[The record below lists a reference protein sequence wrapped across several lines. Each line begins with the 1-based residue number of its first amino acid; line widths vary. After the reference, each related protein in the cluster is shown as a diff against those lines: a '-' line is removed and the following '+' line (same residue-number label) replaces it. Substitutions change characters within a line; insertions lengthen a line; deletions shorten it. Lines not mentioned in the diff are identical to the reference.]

1 MLAIEMEDLI
11 AVLQLCVPYF
21 AVIIAAI
28 LIGVIVM
35 IACRRLSRS
44 KKFLVRG
51 ETALAMILLI
61 AVAVNGICF
70 GPMST
75 LIGLAMG
82 KDTVTKETNK
92 EAGDVAESIMGEGI
106 VLLENE
112 GLLPLTDHTVH
123 KLHVNLGLSASSNSV
138 NQIGFPYASGIVPPY
153 PLHGLLLLR
162 IEVQLL
168 SLDRS
173 IPWLSRE
180 RALRQPAHLQE
191 RIAEVL
197 CLLHR
202 DNPGLLKRCQSGWGE
217 LERLHRL
224 AVGKASLLLK
234 RRKKTAAGLKAL
246 GLGFAERCLQLLLV
260 QQAADCPLHG
270 LADGLLYGEHRL

>member
-61 AVAVNGICF
+61 AVAVNAICF

-106 VLLENE
+106 VLL
-112 GLLPLTDHTVH
+112 
-123 KLHVNLGLSASSNSV
+123 
-138 NQIGFPYASGIVPPY
+138 
-153 PLHGLLLLR
+153 
-162 IEVQLL
+162 
-168 SLDRS
+168 
-173 IPWLSRE
+173 
-180 RALRQPAHLQE
+180 
-191 RIAEVL
+191 
-197 CLLHR
+197 
-202 DNPGLLKRCQSGWGE
+202 LKRGP
-217 LERLHRL
+217 
-224 AVGKASLLLK
+224 AS
-234 RRKKTAAGLKAL
+234 
-246 GLGFAERCLQLLLV
+246 
-260 QQAADCPLHG
+260 PHG
-270 LADGLLYGEHRL
+270 YR

>member
-112 GLLPLTDHTVH
+112 GLLPLTDTDS
-123 KLHVNLGLSASSNSV
+123 LNLFGWESINPAYGGAGSGGINDLYEVISLTKGLENAGFSV
-138 NQIGFPYASGIVPPY
+138 NQELVDFYNAYSSDKPEMSIQKQSWTLPEPTVSEYSCMKARPWRRIPPM
-153 PLHGLLLLR
+153 
-162 IEVQLL
+162 
-168 SLDRS
+168 
-173 IPWLSRE
+173 
-180 RALRQPAHLQE
+180 
-191 RIAEVL
+191 
-197 CLLHR
+197 
-202 DNPGLLKRCQSGWGE
+202 
-217 LERLHRL
+217 
-224 AVGKASLLLK
+224 
-234 RRKKTAAGLKAL
+234 
-246 GLGFAERCLQLLLV
+246 F
-260 QQAADCPLHG
+260 
-270 LADGLLYGEHRL
+270 